1 MKHSLS
7 YFYTTLT
14 GLETAQ
20 ELTFLQAWERD
31 LEMSFSH
38 AQKGRILLFNQKASV
53 ASRCQEGG
61 YKILTGWYRTPN
73 VLHRIYPQMSDV
85 CWRCHEA
92 EGTILHIFWE
102 CPRIRECWEMVA
114 ETIKTITGISLGDRL
129 VTFLLLDIPISVEKF
144 KNSLLRQR
152 QLGHVSLS
160 CGKETALQLE
170 HNGLLE
176 LQKSNKW

>member
-1 MKHSLS
+1 MQLESFIRSKLNTYAEVRALTAFEETCLKGESMKHSLS

-61 YKILTGWYRTPN
+61 I
-73 VLHRIYPQMSDV
+73 Q
-85 CWRCHEA
+85 
-92 EGTILHIFWE
+92 
-102 CPRIRECWEMVA
+102 
-114 ETIKTITGISLGDRL
+114 
-129 VTFLLLDIPISVEKF
+129 
-144 KNSLLRQR
+144 NSYW
-152 QLGHVSLS
+152 VV
-160 CGKETALQLE
+160 
-170 HNGLLE
+170 
-176 LQKSNKW
+176 